1 MSEENII
8 NRVTIRG
15 QTFYL
20 RDSTVIDGVPTSL
33 PAVTDDDNGS
43 ILRVVNGGWQI
54 VPVATA
60 EEGDF

>member
-15 QTFYL
+15 HTYYF
-20 RDSTVIDGVPTSL
+20 RDNSVINGEPTSL
-33 PAVTDDDNGS
+33 PTVTENDNGS
-43 ILRVVNGGWQI
+43 ILRVVNGQWAI

-60 EEGDF
+60 EEVSF